1 MQQESKDQPDLN
13 VPDTAFTRRLG
24 RMLGGAAL
32 LGASGTALAQS
43 ITYQPL
49 ATAIPSLSGVGLVL
63 LATLM
68 AGAVWHFNRNGKGM
82 PGGRFMGLALVVGA
96 VASGAS
102 GVKLMGD
109 AWATSLPIVQL
120 DAPAGGTKP
129 LQPGLNCVVNITS
142 VTQQVVDIDT
152 NIQSGNGGTT
162 SIQAGDRVVGVA
174 NGGQVS
180 CPDNV
185 EVLNPG
191 VAPVCSEAPNG
202 TILQRNDVCSVQVG
216 ASG

>member
-1 MQQESKDQPDLN
+1 MQQEKKDQPDLN
-13 VPDTAFTRRLG
+13 APDTAFTRRLG

-102 GVKLMGD
+102 GVKLMNE
-109 AWATSLPIVQL
+109 AWAISGADIEL
-120 DAPAGGTKP
+120 DQAAGGVKP
-129 LQPGLNCVVNITS
+129 LVVGLNCVVNKTN
-142 VTQQVVDIDT
+142 VTQQIVDIDT
-152 NIQSGNGGTT
+152 TIQGNNGGTT
-162 SIQAGDRVVGVA
+162 GIQAGGRVVGVA

-180 CPDNV
+180 CPDSVDVSNA
-185 EVLNPG
+185 G
-191 VAPVCSEAPNG
+191 VAPDCTEAPNG
-202 TILQRNDVCSVQVG
+202 TILQRNDVCSVLVG
-216 ASG
+216 PPN